1 MTHRARQSRAVCV
14 RPADVRCQ
22 PTGCALS
29 LYRSSR
35 WGAPRLRAV
44 TSRPSLLAR
53 LFPSGAQSPSL
64 FLPSRRS
71 RSSECAN
78 AHPTGS
84 LAKNGAPYSVA
95 PLLVRRPR
103 FSLSAHRLRFPS
115 LRGSCSSA
123 VALAPPRFPP
133 RAMRR
138 APIHHRS
145 GVVSVRLSLKR
156 PARKKLPKACGAK
169 NNQFSEVW
177 FRFNMR
183 GFRVPRAPATARRG
197 GYSLI
202 IVLGTPR
209 CPATY

>member
-1 MTHRARQSRAVCV
+1 M
-14 RPADVRCQ
+14 
-22 PTGCALS
+22 
-29 LYRSSR
+29 YRSSR
-35 WGAPRLRAV
+35 WGAPRLRAA
-44 TSRPSLLAR
+44 TSLPSLLAR

-84 LAKNGAPYSVA
+84 LTKNGAPYSVA

-115 LRGSCSSA
+115 LRGLRSSA

-133 RAMRR
+133 SRDAPCAYSPSVGCRGCSPFFEKTGEEETFISLRR
-138 APIHHRS
+138 E
-145 GVVSVRLSLKR
+145 
-156 PARKKLPKACGAK
+156 
-169 NNQFSEVW
+169 NNQFSKVR

-197 GYSLI
+197 GYSLT
-202 IVLGTPR
+202 IVLGTPLW
-209 CPATY
+209 PATYWV